1 MAINFPDS
9 PTNGDSFVTG
19 GITYTWDGSSW
30 SAAGSGVTITAT
42 ETDTLQSVTDRG
54 ASSSNSITLTNI
66 LYLDSE
72 LRMASS
78 GFRIIPN
85 NPSFG
90 THTLGNISGTGGIV
104 FRCGQS
110 SSISFT
116 NENGTNTFASISAAT
131 GLTAGGLTYPIT
143 NGTSG
148 QVLTSDGA
156 GNVTWGSGGG
166 GGATVA
172 GSDTQVQYNDNG
184 SLGASAAL
192 TFSDPGGLPAT
203 RRLQVGD
210 DPGNPSQ
217 NFVGEI
223 LTDNLNAQ
231 GSISALA
238 GGYFG
243 NSVQIEGNQPGTQ
256 LQLFAGSDPVAISDN
271 NFSTGTAGQV
281 LTATG
286 DDGSGNATGV
296 AWSTSSGLAGRQ
308 TASATTASIGNN
320 VSANLTIAAAKT
332 YALLKIQTSAAAWV
346 TLYTDTASRTADA
359 GRTEN
364 TDALPGSGVIAEVI
378 TNGAATQLMTP
389 GVFGFNNDATP
400 STNVYV
406 KVVNKSGSNAAITVT
421 LTYTILEV

>member
-30 SAAGSGVTITAT
+30 SAAGAGGVASASLTLQDITT
-42 ETDTLQSVTDRG
+42 NGSETTDTILAG
-54 ASSSNSITLTNI
+54 GFNSRTGYLGSYYTNVE
-66 LYLDSE
+66 LDSYGIY
-72 LRMASS
+72 LGINGSS
-78 GFRIIPN
+78 AVPAEVRFGGQTVNDWVGFKGSLSYTGQTIWTLP
-85 NPSFG
+85 G
-90 THTLGNISGTGGIV
+90 TDGSN
-104 FRCGQS
+104 
-110 SSISFT
+110 
-116 NENGTNTFASISAAT
+116 
-131 GLTAGGLTYPIT
+131 
-143 NGTSG
+143 G
-148 QVLTSDGA
+148 QVLTTDGNKVLSWTTPA
-156 GNVTWGSGGG
+156 GGG

-192 TFSDPGGLPAT
+192 TFSDLGGLPAT

-243 NSVQIEGNQPGTQ
+243 GSIQIEGLQAGTY
-256 LQLFAGSDPVAISDN
+256 LALTDGGHPVAIADN
-271 NFSTGTAGQV
+271 SFSTGTAGQV

-320 VSANLTIAAAKT
+320 ASANLTIAAAKT

-421 LTYTILEV
+421 LTYTQLEV

>member
-1 MAINFPDS
+1 MAINFPATAGQATD
-9 PTNGDSFVTG
+9 GSFTHTDITTG
-19 GITYTWDGSSW
+19 LLYYWDGSSW
-30 SAAGSGVTITAT
+30 SSAGSPAGGGGGSSYTDLDVDIHLNTSTA
-42 ETDTLQSVTDRG
+42 
-54 ASSSNSITLTNI
+54 NSGEI
-66 LYLDSE
+66 LSW
-72 LRMASS
+72 
-78 GFRIIPN
+78 
-85 NPSFG
+85 
-90 THTLGNISGTGGIV
+90 
-104 FRCGQS
+104 
-110 SSISFT
+110 
-116 NENGTNTFASISAAT
+116 NGTDYAWVADQT
-131 GLTAGGLTYPIT
+131 G
-143 NGTSG
+143 S
-148 QVLTSDGA
+148 
-156 GNVTWGSGGG
+156 G

-172 GSDTQVQYNDNG
+172 GSNTQVQYNDNG
-184 SLGASAAL
+184 SLGASDAL

-243 NSVQIEGNQPGTQ
+243 NTVTIEGLQAGTH
-256 LQLFAGSDPVAISDN
+256 LALVNGGHPVAIADN
-271 NFSTGTAGQV
+271 SYSFGSAGYV

-296 AWSTSSGLAGRQ
+296 SWSLPSGLTGRQ

-320 VSANLTIAAAKT
+320 VSADLTISAAKT

-359 GRTEN
+359 SRTEN

-378 TNGAATQLMTP
+378 TNGATTQLMTP